1 MRDDP
6 LLEHQRRGA
15 QWARFVNRGLLADEP
30 GLGKTRQAIEAFDG
44 GRNLVVAPALIL
56 QSGTWQREIEA
67 WSRHPNRWVL
77 ASYTSLN
84 LRERTG
90 GSGNRP
96 IAGRARPEF
105 KGPWDALVLDEAHY
119 IKGRGT
125 NWTAT
130 ALALG
135 KHSDFALALTG
146 TPISNWAPDVFTTLQ
161 LLNPDESGRG
171 GKFGSYWRWVESWFE
186 VSASRFGGEGSR
198 EIGELLACERACL
211 RRPADDPCSHYA
223 EFMEANFGPA
233 FLRRLRSDCLD
244 LPSLTVQR
252 VDTPMDGRS
261 AKAYREIKATYATTT
276 EEGLRVEAWSKGS
289 QINTLMRLTT
299 SSSLLAGA
307 GKPTGGKFEMLRNDL
322 SQRTRPTVVF
332 THYRDSADACVA
344 VAASVG
350 QRARAIHGG
359 VSPVQREQIFR
370 EWHAGQIDTL
380 VGTLEVLAEGV
391 TLNEADM
398 AIFVE
403 KSYKPSKNQQGRDRI
418 HRIGQTRPVVIKEYV
433 TPKSVDSAKSELVA
447 VKTDRQMR
455 MLSVRDMLARVD
467 G

>member
-1 MRDDP
+1 
-6 LLEHQRRGA
+6 
-15 QWARFVNRGLLADEP
+15 
-30 GLGKTRQAIEAFDG
+30 
-44 GRNLVVAPALIL
+44 
-56 QSGTWQREIEA
+56 
-67 WSRHPNRWVL
+67 
-77 ASYTSLN
+77 
-84 LRERTG
+84 
-90 GSGNRP
+90 
-96 IAGRARPEF
+96 
-105 KGPWDALVLDEAHY
+105 
-119 IKGRGT
+119 
-125 NWTAT
+125 
-130 ALALG
+130 
-135 KHSDFALALTG
+135 
-146 TPISNWAPDVFTTLQ
+146 
-161 LLNPDESGRG
+161 
-171 GKFGSYWRWVESWFE
+171 
-186 VSASRFGGEGSR
+186 
-198 EIGELLACERACL
+198 
-211 RRPADDPCSHYA
+211 
-223 EFMEANFGPA
+223 
-233 FLRRLRSDCLD
+233 
-244 LPSLTVQR
+244 
-252 VDTPMDGRS
+252 MDGRS

>member
-211 RRPADDPCSHYA
+211 
-223 EFMEANFGPA
+223 
-233 FLRRLRSDCLD
+233 
-244 LPSLTVQR
+244 QI
-252 VDTPMDGRS
+252 GR
-261 AKAYREIKATYATTT
+261 AH
-276 EEGLRVEAWSKGS
+276 V
-289 QINTLMRLTT
+289 
-299 SSSLLAGA
+299 
-307 GKPTGGKFEMLRNDL
+307 
-322 SQRTRPTVVF
+322 
-332 THYRDSADACVA
+332 
-344 VAASVG
+344 
-350 QRARAIHGG
+350 
-359 VSPVQREQIFR
+359 
-370 EWHAGQIDTL
+370 
-380 VGTLEVLAEGV
+380 
-391 TLNEADM
+391 
-398 AIFVE
+398 
-403 KSYKPSKNQQGRDRI
+403 
-418 HRIGQTRPVVIKEYV
+418 
-433 TPKSVDSAKSELVA
+433 
-447 VKTDRQMR
+447 
-455 MLSVRDMLARVD
+455 
-467 G
+467 